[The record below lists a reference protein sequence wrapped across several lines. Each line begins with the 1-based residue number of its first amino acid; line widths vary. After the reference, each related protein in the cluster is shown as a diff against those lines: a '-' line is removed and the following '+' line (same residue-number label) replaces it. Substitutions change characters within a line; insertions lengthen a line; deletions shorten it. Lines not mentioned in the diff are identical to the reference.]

1 MKKYFLSLDWDYF
14 IDVHTLYSHS
24 YRETERDIL
33 VKWYNEYF
41 WGLEN
46 GQSIERNYI
55 LSPDYERFKEK
66 VVPQLK
72 ITGKLPLVV
81 SESHEVAY
89 ECVKQS
95 GCEAVYLFDAHSD
108 LGYGGL
114 EALEYE
120 VNCGNWLGKLLK
132 EELIHEAYIIYSPYT
147 KECVEEFEEQ
157 MNAFSI
163 HFISETDLL
172 ESPITF
178 EAVHLCRS
186 GPWTP
191 PWYDESFYALAEAF
205 KENFNLKV
213 IDQVGEKRRWEPQAL
228 TLAERINYKLGLV

>member
-1 MKKYFLSLDWDYF
+1 M
-14 IDVHTLYSHS
+14 
-24 YRETERDIL
+24 
-33 VKWYNEYF
+33 
-41 WGLEN
+41 
-46 GQSIERNYI
+46 
-55 LSPDYERFKEK
+55 
-66 VVPQLK
+66 
-72 ITGKLPLVV
+72 
-81 SESHEVAY
+81 
-89 ECVKQS
+89 
-95 GCEAVYLFDAHSD
+95 
-108 LGYGGL
+108 GYGGL